1 METQLPLPKRS
12 TARHFQQMSA
22 VWIKMPLVAK
32 VNLGPGDIV
41 LDGDSA
47 PPRSRKKEG
56 HSIPHFGPCIVAK
69 RLHGSRS
76 HLVRVYSSAQATMCY
91 MRTQPPLEGAQQAPN
106 FQPMSVVAKQWMDQ
120 DGTWYRG
127 KPRPL
132 PHCVRWGRAPKWAQ
146 PRPNFR
152 PMSVVAKRLDGSR
165 CHLVRR

>member
-12 TARHFQQMSA
+12 TARHFQHMSA

-32 VNLGPGDIV
+32 VNLSPGDIV
-41 LDGDSA
+41 LDADSA
-47 PPRSRKKEG
+47 PPPRKKEG

-76 HLVRVYSSAQATMCY
+76 HLVRVYASAQATMCY
-91 MRTQPPLEGAQQAPN
+91 MRTQPPLEGVQQPPN

-120 DGTWYRG
+120 DGTWYGG

-132 PHCVRWGRAPKWAQ
+132 PHCVRWGPAPKWAQ
-146 PRPNFR
+146 PPVLIFG
-152 PMSVVAKRLDGSR
+152 PCLVAKWLDGSR